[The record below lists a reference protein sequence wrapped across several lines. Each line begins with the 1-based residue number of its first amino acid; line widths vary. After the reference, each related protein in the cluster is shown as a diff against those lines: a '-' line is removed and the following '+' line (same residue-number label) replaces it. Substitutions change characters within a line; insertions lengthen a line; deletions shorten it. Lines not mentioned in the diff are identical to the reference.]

1 MMKPTFHTQISRL
14 FLLLVLLGSGR
25 SVNATIVNITVGG
38 ASNTFSPSSTTITL
52 GDTIRWQWAGGSH
65 TTTSLGIPASAAA
78 WNQPMNSASTTFSY
92 KPTQLGVYNYQCNP
106 HAPAMAGTFTV
117 SAPTPVKM
125 GNVAGK
131 IDANGKAVLS
141 WTTYTE
147 ENNRHFEVQKSGD
160 GFSFSKID
168 IVASQAPK
176 GNSTAALKYTYT
188 DNTPV
193 KERAFYRLY
202 QQDIDGKGGYSNVVF
217 LAVKGENDL
226 QIHLHPNPV
235 KDKLNIHIAGKIGKN
250 ATIDLI
256 DITGKVLQ
264 TKVPDQDNTMMT
276 VFDLSKMQAG
286 SYLIQYKDDNQD
298 ITKKVTKE

>member
-1 MMKPTFHTQISRL
+1 MKKNFHTRFSKL
-14 FLLLVLLGSGR
+14 FLLLLLLGFSR
-25 SVNATIVNITVGG
+25 QSQATIVTILVGG
-38 ASNTFSPSSTTITL
+38 ASNSFSPSSTTLVL
-52 GDTIRWQWAGGSH
+52 GDTVRWQWVGGFH
-65 TTTSLGIPASAAA
+65 TTTSLAIPGGAAA
-78 WNQPMNSASTTFSY
+78 WDQTLSSAGTFSY
-92 KPTQLGVYNYQCNP
+92 KPTQLGTYNYQCNP
-106 HAPAMAGTFTV
+106 HAPGMAGTFTV

-125 GNVAGK
+125 SNISGK
-131 IDANGKAVLS
+131 IGEQGRAILS

-147 ENNRHFEVQKSGD
+147 ENNKHFEVQQSGD
-160 GFSFSKID
+160 GFSFSKIG
-168 IVASQAPK
+168 IVPSQAPK
-176 GNSTAALKYTYT
+176 GNSTTALNYTYT
-188 DNTPV
+188 DNNPV

-226 QIHLHPNPV
+226 QVHLHPNPV
-235 KDKLNIHIAGKIGKN
+235 KDKLNIHIAGKIGKH

-276 VFDLSKMQAG
+276 VFDMSKMQAG

>member
-1 MMKPTFHTQISRL
+1 MKKTFHAILSPL
-14 FLLLVLLGSGR
+14 FLLLVLFGYNDKS
-25 SVNATIVNITVGG
+25 NATIVTVTVGG
-38 ASNTFSPSSTTITL
+38 ASNSFFPSSTTITL
-52 GDTIRWQWAGGSH
+52 GDTIRWQWGGGSH
-65 TTTSLGIPASAAA
+65 TTTSLGIPGGATA
-78 WNQPMNSASTTFSY
+78 WNQAMNSGATTFSY

-106 HAPAMAGTFTV
+106 HAPGMAGTFTV

-125 GNVAGK
+125 SNVTGK
-131 IDANGKAVLS
+131 IDANGRAALS

-147 ENNRHFEVQKSGD
+147 ENNKHFEVQKSND
-160 GFSFSKID
+160 GFSFSRID
-168 IVASQAPK
+168 LVPSKAPK
-176 GNSTAALKYTYT
+176 GNSTAAINYTYT
-188 DNTPV
+188 DGAAI
-193 KERAFYRLY
+193 KERAFYRLF
-202 QQDIDGKGGYSNVVF
+202 QMDIDGKGGYSNVVF

-226 QIHLHPNPV
+226 QVHLHPNPV

-256 DITGKVLQ
+256 DITGKILQ

-276 VFDLSKMQAG
+276 VFDMSKMQPG